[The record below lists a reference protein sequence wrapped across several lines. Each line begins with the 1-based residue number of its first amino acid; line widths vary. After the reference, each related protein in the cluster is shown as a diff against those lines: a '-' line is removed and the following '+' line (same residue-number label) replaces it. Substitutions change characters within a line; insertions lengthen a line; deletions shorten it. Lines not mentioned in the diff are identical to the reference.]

1 MPTVQR
7 FARIFGSTKQKEDL
21 VKNWSRGAKVLALT
35 AIGVMLVSLDIS
47 IVNVAFGSFV
57 AEWPENRRTLTW
69 IFSAYNIAFAAGLL
83 TAGRLADAFG
93 RKRAFLGGLM
103 IFMFGSILCA
113 ISPAA
118 IFMVVARVVQAV
130 GGAILTPASLA
141 LVLREFP
148 IERRS
153 AAIGIWGAV
162 GGISAA
168 SGPVVGGV
176 LVDNFGWQ
184 SVFLVNVPF
193 CLLAF
198 VIGIKLLR
206 ESRDETAPN
215 TIDYFGALLVVLGV
229 GLLTL
234 MIVQS
239 DEWGWVSNRSLT
251 IFAVSF
257 FLLGVF
263 AWRCNRVSH
272 PVLDLKLFKLPFVT
286 AAAIS
291 GFMFSMGFF
300 SMIFVNTQWLQVVW
314 GYSPSLSGLAGSPG
328 PLAAAIVAAP
338 AGKLA
343 NRVGHGKVV
352 GAGAFIMSSG
362 ILWMNIQIKPE
373 VHYWDMF
380 FPTMVF
386 IGVGVGL
393 CISTISSSATAFL
406 PQPRFAMGSALNNT
420 SRQIGAALG
429 VALVSSMLVATSKA
443 EDQTSG
449 FHAAWFLMS
458 GVILLSGLAML
469 VLFRRPTAE
478 QLTQAT

>member
-1 MPTVQR
+1 M
-7 FARIFGSTKQKEDL
+7 
-21 VKNWSRGAKVLALT
+21 KNWSRGAKVLALT
-35 AIGVMLVSLDIS
+35 SIGVMLVSLDIS

-69 IFSAYNIAFAAGLL
+69 IFSAYNIAYAAGLL

-93 RKRAFLGGLM
+93 RKRAFLSGLM
-103 IFMFGSILCA
+103 IFMIGSILCA
-113 ISPAA
+113 VSPTA
-118 IFMVVARVVQAV
+118 IFMVIARVIQAV

-141 LVLREFP
+141 LVLPEFAV
-148 IERRS
+148 EKRS

-168 SGPVVGGV
+168 SGPMIGGF
-176 LVDNFGWQ
+176 LVDTFGWH

-198 VIGIKLLR
+198 VIGLKLLR
-206 ESRDETAPN
+206 ESRDETAPR
-215 TIDYFGALLVVLGV
+215 TVDYFGALLVVLGV

-239 DEWGWVSNRSLT
+239 DEWGWVSNRSLI
-251 IFAVSF
+251 IFAIS
-257 FLLGVF
+257 FLLLGAF
-263 AWRCNRVSH
+263 IWRCNQVAH
-272 PVLDLKLFKLPFVT
+272 PVLDLRLFRLPFVT
-286 AAAIS
+286 AAAIG
-291 GFMFSMGFF
+291 GFAFSMGFF

-314 GYSPSLSGLAGSPG
+314 GYSPSLSGIAGSPG
-328 PLAAAIVAAP
+328 PLAAAFVAAP

-343 NRVGHGKVV
+343 NRIGHGKVV
-352 GAGAFIMSSG
+352 AAGALIMSLG
-362 ILWMNIQIKPE
+362 IGWMNFFITPE
-373 VHYWDMF
+373 IHYWDF
-380 FPTMVF
+380 YFPTMVVTG
-386 IGVGVGL
+386 IGVGL

-429 VALVSSMLVATSKA
+429 IALVSSLLVAATKT
-443 EDQTSG
+443 DDPTSG
-449 FHAAWFLMS
+449 FHAAWTLMT

-469 VLFRRPTAE
+469 TLFRRPTTD
-478 QLTQAT
+478 QLAQAT

>member
-1 MPTVQR
+1 M
-7 FARIFGSTKQKEDL
+7 
-21 VKNWSRGAKVLALT
+21 KNWSRGANVLALT

-57 AEWPENRRTLTW
+57 AEWPESRRTLTW
-69 IFSAYNIAFAAGLL
+69 IFSAYNIAYAAGLL

-93 RKRAFLGGLM
+93 RKRAFLSGLM
-103 IFMFGSILCA
+103 IFMLGSILCA
-113 ISPAA
+113 VSPTA
-118 IFMVVARVVQAV
+118 IFMVMARVIQAV

-141 LVLREFP
+141 LVLPEFAV
-148 IERRS
+148 EKRS

-168 SGPVVGGV
+168 SGPMIGGF
-176 LVDNFGWQ
+176 LVDAFGWH

-198 VIGIKLLR
+198 VIGLKLLR
-206 ESRDETAPN
+206 ESRDETAPR
-215 TIDYFGALLVVLGV
+215 TVDYFGALLVVLGV

-251 IFAVSF
+251 IFAIS
-257 FLLGVF
+257 FLLLGAF
-263 AWRCNRVSH
+263 IWRCNQVAH
-272 PVLDLKLFKLPFVT
+272 PVLDLRLFKLPFVT
-286 AAAIS
+286 AAAIG
-291 GFMFSMGFF
+291 GFAFSMGFF

-314 GYSPSLSGLAGSPG
+314 GYSPSLSGIAGSPG
-328 PLAAAIVAAP
+328 PLAAAFVAAP

-343 NRVGHGKVV
+343 NRIGHGKVV
-352 GAGAFIMSSG
+352 AAGALIMSLG
-362 ILWMNIQIKPE
+362 IGWMNFFITPE
-373 VHYWDMF
+373 IHYWDF
-380 FPTMVF
+380 YFPTMVVTG
-386 IGVGVGL
+386 IGVGL

-429 VALVSSMLVATSKA
+429 IALVSSLLVAATKT
-443 EDQTSG
+443 DDPTSG
-449 FHAAWFLMS
+449 FHAAWTLMT
-458 GVILLSGLAML
+458 GVILLSGVAML
-469 VLFRRPTAE
+469 TLFRRPTAD
-478 QLTQAT
+478 QLAQAT

>member
-1 MPTVQR
+1 M
-7 FARIFGSTKQKEDL
+7 
-21 VKNWSRGAKVLALT
+21 KNWSRGAKVLALT
-35 AIGVMLVSLDIS
+35 SIGVMLVSLDIS

-69 IFSAYNIAFAAGLL
+69 IFSAYNIAYAAGLL

-93 RKRAFLGGLM
+93 RKRAFLSGLM
-103 IFMFGSILCA
+103 IFMIGSILCA
-113 ISPAA
+113 VSPTA
-118 IFMVVARVVQAV
+118 IFMVIARVIQAV

-141 LVLREFP
+141 LVLPEFAV
-148 IERRS
+148 EKRS

-168 SGPVVGGV
+168 SGPMIGGF
-176 LVDNFGWQ
+176 LVDTFGWH

-198 VIGIKLLR
+198 VIGLKLLR
-206 ESRDETAPN
+206 ESRDETAPR
-215 TIDYFGALLVVLGV
+215 TVDYFGALLVVLGV

-239 DEWGWVSNRSLT
+239 DEWGWVSNRSLI
-251 IFAVSF
+251 IFAIS
-257 FLLGVF
+257 FLLLGAF
-263 AWRCNRVSH
+263 IWRCNQVAH
-272 PVLDLKLFKLPFVT
+272 PVLDLRLFRLPFVT
-286 AAAIS
+286 AAAIG
-291 GFMFSMGFF
+291 GFAFSMGFF

-314 GYSPSLSGLAGSPG
+314 GYSPSLSGIAGSPG
-328 PLAAAIVAAP
+328 PLAAAFVAAP

-343 NRVGHGKVV
+343 NRIGHGKVV
-352 GAGAFIMSSG
+352 AVGALIMSLG
-362 ILWMNIQIKPE
+362 IGWMNFFITSEI
-373 VHYWDMF
+373 HYWDF
-380 FPTMVF
+380 YFPTMVVTG
-386 IGVGVGL
+386 IGVGL

-429 VALVSSMLVATSKA
+429 IALVSSLLVAATKT
-443 EDQTSG
+443 DDPTSG
-449 FHAAWFLMS
+449 FHAAWTLMT

-469 VLFRRPTAE
+469 TLFRRPTTD
-478 QLTQAT
+478 QLAQAT

>member
-1 MPTVQR
+1 M
-7 FARIFGSTKQKEDL
+7 
-21 VKNWSRGAKVLALT
+21 KNWSRGAKVLALT

-93 RKRAFLGGLM
+93 RKRAFLSGLM

-113 ISPAA
+113 ISPTA
-118 IFMVVARVVQAV
+118 IFIVFARIVQAI

-162 GGISAA
+162 GGVSAA
-168 SGPVVGGV
+168 SGPLIGGV
-176 LVDNFGWQ
+176 LVDNFGWH

-193 CLLAF
+193 CLVAF
-198 VIGIKLLR
+198 VVGTKLLR
-206 ESRDETAPN
+206 ESRDEAAPKS
-215 TIDYFGALLVVLGV
+215 IDYFGALLVVLGV

-239 DEWGWVSNRSLT
+239 DEWGWVSNRSLL
-251 IFAVSF
+251 IFSMS
-257 FLLGVF
+257 FLLLAAFV
-263 AWRCNRVSH
+263 WRCNKVAH
-272 PVLDLKLFKLPFVT
+272 PVLDLRLFKLPFVT
-286 AAAIS
+286 AAAIG
-291 GFMFSMGFF
+291 GFAFSMGFF
-300 SMIFVNTQWLQVVW
+300 AMIFVNTQWLQVVW

-352 GAGAFIMSSG
+352 AAGAFIMGTG

-386 IGVGVGL
+386 IGIGVGL

-429 VALVSSMLVATSKA
+429 VALVSSMLVAATKT
-443 EDQTSG
+443 DDPTSG
-449 FHAAWFLMS
+449 FHNAWFLMS

-469 VLFRRPTAE
+469 TLFRRPTTD
-478 QLTQAT
+478 QLADAI